1 MQLLHRNGNFIFQG
15 TFDEKDVPKTAGLR
29 WNSIVQKFWA
39 TSDPRIAARLIDVV
53 DMAPEVRAAI
63 DAGVAEKTVTAELS
77 RATEADIFIPAN
89 EGLEY
94 RPFQKA
100 GIQFTA
106 THKNVLIADEMGL
119 GKTIQAIGTINLN
132 PDIKSAIII
141 CPASLRINW
150 MRELQTWLTRPMSIG
165 IAQGDDLPVAADII
179 IINYDILDRH
189 IVALDARHHER
200 PFNIA
205 IVDESHY
212 IKNQKTKRYKA
223 VKAIVSNTERKV
235 FMTGTPIP
243 NRPKEGFAI
252 FNLLD
257 PQAFN
262 NYWRYAA
269 KFCDGHKN
277 RFGYDDTGS
286 SNLGELQTILRESF
300 MIRRLK
306 KDVLSELPDKV
317 RQVITLPTN
326 GLVNMVKAE
335 ERKVKEWEAAFAAAQ
350 SRIDALAENKDS
362 AEYAKAVQ
370 ALNSMVKVA
379 FTEMSQVRHETS
391 IAKVPYVADHIKE
404 MMNELDKVVVFSH
417 HRDVADAL
425 EEALAD
431 FNPVKH
437 IGGINDTKRD
447 ANVQAFQNDPSV
459 RVFIGNIQAAGVG
472 ITLTAAS
479 TVVFAEMD
487 WVPSNMTQAEDRL
500 HRMGQDDSV
509 LVQHV
514 VVDGSLDAKM
524 AAILVAKQKVID
536 QALDDEPMELDD
548 SAVMGAIF
556 GAKEQAVKATAKREA
571 DEVLTAD
578 MTDENVA
585 DIHSVLR
592 ILSDLCDGAHAT
604 DGTGYNRMDTA
615 FGKQL
620 AAQSSITKRQA
631 LAGKKMAR
639 KYEGQLPAD
648 LFQKVYG

>member
-1 MQLLHRNGNFIFQG
+1 MQLLLRNGNFIFEG
-15 TFDEKDVPKTAGLR
+15 TYDEKDVPKAAGLR
-29 WNSIVQKFWA
+29 WHSIVPKFWA

-53 DMAPEVRAAI
+53 DMAPEVREAI
-63 DAGVAEKTVTAELS
+63 DSGIAEKTVTAELS
-77 RATEADIFIPAN
+77 RATEADILIPAP

-94 RPFQKA
+94 RPFQRA

-106 THKNVLIADEMGL
+106 THNNTLIADEMGL
-119 GKTIQAIGTINLN
+119 GKTIQAIGTINLD
-132 PDIKSAIII
+132 PAITSAIII

-150 MRELQTWLTRPMSIG
+150 KRELEAWLTRPMTIG
-165 IAQGDDLPVAADII
+165 IAQGNDLPIDADIL

-189 IVALDARHHER
+189 IEALAART
-200 PFNIA
+200 FNIA

-235 FMTGTPIP
+235 FLTGTPIP

-257 PQAFN
+257 SQAFN

-269 KFCDGHKN
+269 KFCNGHKN

-306 KDVLSELPDKV
+306 KDVLTELPSKV

-326 GLVNMVKAE
+326 GLANMVKAE
-335 ERKVKEWEAAFAAAQ
+335 QKKVKEWEDALKAAQ
-350 SRIDALAENKDS
+350 SRIDSLAENKDS
-362 AEYAKAVQ
+362 AEYGKAVQ
-370 ALNSMVKVA
+370 ALNSLVKVA

-391 IAKVPYVADHIKE
+391 LAKVPYVADHIKE

-431 FNPVKH
+431 FGPVKH

-500 HRMGQDDSV
+500 HRMGQNDSV

-536 QALDDEPMELDD
+536 QALDDEPQALDD

-556 GAKEQAVKATAKREA
+556 GAKEQAIKATAKREA
-571 DEVLTAD
+571 DAVLTAD

-585 DIHSVLR
+585 DIHAVLR
-592 ILSDLCDGAHAT
+592 VLADLCDGAHAT

-631 LAGKKMAR
+631 LAGKKMAH
-639 KYEGQLPAD
+639 KYQGQLPAD
-648 LFQKVYG
+648 LAQKVFG